1 MLTVLW
7 PRTKFAITNYDF
19 LCTFICDYLILVSS
33 WVIWGSCLLECLVWM
48 NMMLLVRILFIDSS
62 LHKHVVLFTE
72 FSFAWG
78 QARSKLGG
86 SWYVQFASLFCII
99 ICCYSLIYFILGH
112 NTYVIS
118 SILHVSSS
126 LEDQAPEPGFC
137 WKKHRQNAIF
147 RKINCGREFHVN
159 SYFSRGR
166 REPEGEE
173 KRSHC
178 GPRP

>member
-1 MLTVLW
+1 MQVYHKFLIWERCSIDKYNLLTVLW

-19 LCTFICDYLILVSS
+19 LCTFTCDFSLLISR

-62 LHKHVVLFTE
+62 LHKHVVLFIE
-72 FSFAWG
+72 LSFAWG

-112 NTYVIS
+112 NTYVIH
-118 SILHVSSS
+118 L
-126 LEDQAPEPGFC
+126 FC
-137 WKKHRQNAIF
+137 MFHHHWRIKHRSQDSAGKSTVRTQYF
-147 RKINCGREFHVN
+147 GRSTV
-159 SYFSRGR
+159 
-166 REPEGEE
+166 EGNYT
-173 KRSHC
+173 
-178 GPRP
+178 